1 MENKKTKFNTATVVK
16 GVIILLVIALA
27 LLGLKPPSV
36 AMNDNGF
43 KIGGLY
49 GKLYEWDKIESAE
62 LLSQMPKIGLRTNGM
77 DLGSTKRGY
86 FNVDTYGSSTLY
98 VNQTHDAFITFKY
111 LNRQIFVSFEDVQ
124 KANDLYESMLKFLD

>member
-98 VNQTHDAFITFKY
+98 VNETHHAFITFKY
-111 LNRQIFVSFEDVQ
+111 LNRQVFVSFDDTE
-124 KANDLYESMLKFLD
+124 KANDLYESMLKFVE

>member
-1 MENKKTKFNTATVVK
+1 MEQQKRKPNTGTVVK

-36 AMNDNGF
+36 AMNNSGF

-49 GKLYEWDKIESAE
+49 GKLYEWDKIESVD
-62 LLSQMPKIGLRTNGM
+62 LLNQMPRIGVRTNGM

-86 FNVDTYGSSTLY
+86 FNLDTYGSSTLY

-111 LNRQIFVSFEDVQ
+111 LNRQVFVSFDDAE
-124 KANDLYESMLKFLD
+124 KANELYESMLKFVE